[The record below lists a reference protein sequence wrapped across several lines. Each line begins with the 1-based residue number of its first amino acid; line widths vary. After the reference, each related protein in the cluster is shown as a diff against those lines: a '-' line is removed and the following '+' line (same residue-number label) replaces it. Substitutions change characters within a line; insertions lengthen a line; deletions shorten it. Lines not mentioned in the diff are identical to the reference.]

1 MAGARR
7 RRITRAAM
15 VLAIALPLSACA
27 ASPASSHLDLRSAG
41 CPDDIRIQTDAMPRV
56 ELGFLYGLLDPHHY
70 ELGAHEVSG
79 PLVFEGRATG
89 VRLTIL
95 TGDAT
100 DGVSGNVALYDDPS
114 LLLAAVDT
122 DQAMVDSVRYP
133 TVGVFAPLAKDPRII
148 YWDANV
154 YPKVSSIGGLG
165 ATLTPDGSTVV
176 PVVAAEPT
184 LFDDYLL
191 GKKLLRADQVTVGPV
206 SLATFAR
213 ANGIS
218 AQQGDALIDPY
229 VFAQPDAYPDTI
241 RSQFAD
247 DVGYTRDAG
256 VLSARRQTIVRY
268 ADCLREL
275 VPLFQRSLIGYV
287 TSPDATTALIVDLA
301 AAYGDDTYPTD
312 VAVQAATRLSTEHFV
327 GNGRDDTVGDLDIGR
342 VRGLI
347 DDARPL
353 LIKAGVDVPS
363 RVQPDDFVTNEFID
377 RSIGF

>member
-7 RRITRAAM
+7 RKISRAAI
-15 VLAIALPLSACA
+15 VFAIALPLAACTTP
-27 ASPASSHLDLRSAG
+27 PAGIHLDLRSAG

-70 ELGAHEVSG
+70 ELGAHDVSG
-79 PLVFEGRATG
+79 PLVFDGQDTG

-122 DQAMVDSVRYP
+122 DQAMVDVVRYP

-148 YWDANV
+148 YWNSKTYPNV
-154 YPKVSSIGGLG
+154 TSIGGLG
-165 ATLTPDGSTVV
+165 ATLTPDASMVV

-191 GKKLLRADQVTVGPV
+191 GKKLLREDQVTVGPV
-206 SLATFAR
+206 SLATFTQAG
-213 ANGIS
+213 GIV
-218 AQQGDALIDPY
+218 AQQGNALIDPY
-229 VFAQPDAYPDTI
+229 LFAQPDAYPDAI
-241 RSQFAD
+241 GSQFAD

-256 VLSARRQTIVRY
+256 VLSARRETIVRY

-275 VPLFQRSLIGYV
+275 VPLFQKSLIGYV
-287 TSPDATTALIVDLA
+287 NNPDATTALIVDLA
-301 AAYGDDTYPTD
+301 AAYGDDRYPAD
-312 VAVQAATRLSTEHFV
+312 VAAQAELLLRSERFV

-353 LIKAGVDVPS
+353 LVKAGVSIPS
-363 RVQPDDFVTNEFID
+363 RIQPDDFVTNEFID
-377 RSIGF
+377 RSIG